1 MTRLIVEDLIVGRD
15 TFRLGPLSM
24 TLEGGQTVALIG
36 PNGGGKTTLLKT
48 LAGLI
53 PPIGGAARIEPPGPC
68 AYLPPPGAVS
78 VGFSALHLTAL
89 GRAHR
94 RGWSASLSREDR
106 AAARSALEA
115 FGVSDL
121 ADRPFDRLS
130 SGQQQL
136 ILLARLTLQ
145 DAAVCLL
152 DEPLALLDP
161 ANSLAVCEA
170 IKALAA
176 SGRIIIASTHDLS
189 FATSCDQVLSIGP
202 VGVAIMAPT
211 QALTR
216 DRLVELYGVY
226 PYPSQAPAEI

>member
-1 MTRLIVEDLIVGRD
+1 MTRLIVTDLTVGRD
-15 TFRLGPLSM
+15 AFRLGPLSM

-53 PPIGGAARIEPPGPC
+53 PPIDGVARIEPTASF

-106 AAARSALEA
+106 AAALSALEV
-115 FGVSDL
+115 FGVGDL
-121 ADRPFDRLS
+121 ATRPFDRLS

-136 ILLARLTLQ
+136 VLLARLTLQ
-145 DAAVCLL
+145 DAAICLL

-170 IKALAA
+170 IRTLAV
-176 SGRIIIASTHDLS
+176 SGRVVIASTHDLG
-189 FATSCDQVLSIGP
+189 FAAACDQVLSVGP
-202 VGVAIMAPT
+202 AGLSLSPPD
-211 QALTR
+211 QALTA
-216 DRLVELYGVY
+216 DRLADIYGV
-226 PYPSQAPAEI
+226 APHLSLIRTIV